1 MPIQVIKQD
10 GSRGTAATMDDVT
23 GGGAEVTVDHITD
36 AGETGKDVLK
46 AATPDDV
53 IAALVNEKGE
63 LVILK
68 GLNFKGGEA
77 IDEHPIE
84 FYFNLNNDKPD
95 ASIMA
100 NANADG
106 GAIALAVRGKDD
118 PAPINAVTVTAAGQ
132 KLILVGHPDFAL
144 HVGKALVDISNI
156 TAFMK
161 DVVEC
166 ADAAALRTL
175 IGAGTSNLELGTTAT
190 TAMAGDTVIP
200 PAYTLPAATAAAIG
214 GVKQIPHI
222 ADLTAA
228 PTQADIN
235 TFYAALR
242 TAGIMAAS

>member
-1 MPIQVIKQD
+1 MTVQKQRHLAND
-10 GSRGTAATMDDVT
+10 GPYKLVDVDPST
-23 GGGAEVTVDHITD
+23 EQISSEQITD
-36 AGETGKDVLK
+36 AGTAGKEILK
-46 AATPDDV
+46 AETPDDV

-118 PAPINAVTVTAAGQ
+118 QAPINAVTVTAAGT
-132 KLILVGHPDFAL
+132 KTIIIGHPDFAL
-144 HVGKALVDISNI
+144 HVGKALVDISGI

-161 DVVEC
+161 QVVEC
-166 ADAAALRTL
+166 ADAATLRTL
-175 IGAGTSNLELGTTAT
+175 IGAGE
-190 TAMAGDTVIP
+190 
-200 PAYTLPAATAAAIG
+200 AYTLPAATASVIG

-242 TAGIMAAS
+242 TAGMMAAS